1 MKIKEVYVILKK
13 KGLFMIEKF
22 LNKNV
27 VEVPQSG
34 IRRFFDLVTGRTD
47 SDTVSLVI
55 GEPDFITPEDIRKAG
70 IEAIEKG
77 KTQYTSNWGLPELRE
92 AICKYL
98 KMRYRLDYDPS
109 CEVFASIGASE
120 AIDLTLRALIAP
132 GDEVLI
138 PDPSYVA
145 YAPCTLLNYGVPVT
159 VKTEESQGFRI
170 TPENLEKAIT
180 PKSKVLV
187 VPYPSNP
194 TGAVMGEEELRVL
207 LPVIKKH
214 DLIVITD
221 EIYSE
226 LTYGVRHVSI
236 ASFEGMKERTVY
248 VSSFS
253 KSFAM
258 TGWRVGYVCGP
269 EELMKQMIKIRQY
282 TTVCPSTI
290 SQYACTAAL
299 EQGFKND
306 FKEVAAMREQYNARR
321 RFVYRRLTEMG
332 LPLFEPKGAFYAFP
346 NISVTGLTGQEFA
359 LKILDEMKVV
369 IVPGDAFG
377 SFGKDFVR
385 ISYAYSMDKLEE
397 GLDRIE
403 KFVVKMKQINGKQ

>member
-1 MKIKEVYVILKK
+1 
-13 KGLFMIEKF
+13 
-22 LNKNV
+22 
-27 VEVPQSG
+27 
-34 IRRFFDLVTGRTD
+34 
-47 SDTVSLVI
+47 
-55 GEPDFITPEDIRKAG
+55 
-70 IEAIEKG
+70 
-77 KTQYTSNWGLPELRE
+77 
-92 AICKYL
+92 
-98 KMRYRLDYDPS
+98 
-109 CEVFASIGASE
+109 
-120 AIDLTLRALIAP
+120 
-132 GDEVLI
+132 
-138 PDPSYVA
+138 
-145 YAPCTLLNYGVPVT
+145 
-159 VKTEESQGFRI
+159 
-170 TPENLEKAIT
+170 
-180 PKSKVLV
+180 
-187 VPYPSNP
+187 
-194 TGAVMGEEELRVL
+194 
-207 LPVIKKH
+207 
-214 DLIVITD
+214 
-221 EIYSE
+221 
-226 LTYGVRHVSI
+226 
-236 ASFEGMKERTVY
+236 MKERTVY

-306 FKEVAAMREQYNARR
+306 FKEVAAMREQYDARR

-403 KFVVKMKQINGKQ
+403 KFVAKMKQIKGNQ